1 MSDRDRDAAGRPRN
15 ARPRDALGR
24 PLDRDAAGAEPVEE
38 QPALPPREALLEATR
53 LIALGRPFEAH
64 EVLEAAWKATDGADR
79 EFWRGLAQLAV
90 GVTHAARGNDE
101 GRRALLLR
109 ASGNLSRY
117 AANPPYGVDVNGLAA
132 WAKAAAADPSLAEHP
147 PPILDRQS

>member
-1 MSDRDRDAAGRPRN
+1 MSDRDRDAGGRPRN

-24 PLDRDAAGAEPVEE
+24 PLERGAAGAEPLNE
-38 QPALPPREALLEATR
+38 PAALPPREALIEATR
-53 LIALGRPFEAH
+53 LIAIGRPFEAH
-64 EVLEAAWKATDGADR
+64 EVLEAAWKATEGADR

-90 GVTHAARGNDE
+90 GVTHALRGNDD

-117 AANPPYGVDVNGLAA
+117 AADPPYDVDASGLAA
-132 WAKAAAADPSLAEHP
+132 WAKAAAADQDLAEHP